1 MEREP
6 MNKHL
11 FKMILA
17 TITTI
22 CVLFL
27 CSPAIELFKFCFSKS
42 IFLIFDSFV
51 LQAIIVSLKSTI
63 IALIIIIIMGIPT
76 AYYMANYSFLGKGL
90 IEIILELPL
99 VLPPAVAGILLLI
112 TFGRNGHI
120 GRYLAVL
127 GIQLPFSFTAVVM
140 AQLFVSLPIFI
151 KTSKEGFE
159 KVDCELKNAGAAL
172 GLSEWQ
178 VFKYITLPLSKN
190 TLLVGAVLS
199 WARSLAE
206 FGATILFAGNL
217 AGKTQTLP
225 LAIYIAMEKDLNLSM
240 SIAVCLVVISVGV
253 LVIVKGIH
261 KKEIF

>member
-1 MEREP
+1 MERGL

-11 FKMILA
+11 FKIVLS
-17 TITTI
+17 TITAI

-27 CSPAIELFKFCFSKS
+27 FSPAIELLKFCLSKS
-42 IFLIFDSFV
+42 IFLIFDDFV
-51 LQAIIVSLKSTI
+51 IKALVVSLKSTI
-63 IALIIIIIMGIPT
+63 ISLIIIMIMGIPT
-76 AYYMANYSFLGKGL
+76 AYYMASYSFLGKGL

-112 TFGRNGHI
+112 TFGRNGLI
-120 GRYLAVL
+120 GKYLFIF
-127 GIQLPFSFTAVVM
+127 GRGLPFTFTAVIM

-159 KVDCELKNAGAAL
+159 KVDQELKNAGAAL

-199 WARSLAE
+199 WARALAE
-206 FGATILFAGNL
+206 FGATIVFAGNL

-240 SIAVCLVVISVGV
+240 SIAICLVAISVGV
-253 LVIVKGIH
+253 LAVVKGIH
-261 KKEIF
+261 KRVLF